1 MDGIGNAIG
10 SMLNFLVGTAV
21 TAIILV
27 IVLGGV
33 LTYKSCGGNTYKTHK
48 PLKAATV
55 IVTKNNISD
64 TTYIYKFK

>member
-1 MDGIGNAIG
+1 MDGMGNAIG
-10 SMLNFLVGTAV
+10 SMLIFLVGTAV

-33 LTYKSCGGNTYKTHK
+33 LTYKTHK
-48 PLKAATV
+48 PLKADTV

>member
-1 MDGIGNAIG
+1 MDAIG
-10 SMLNFLVGTAV
+10 SMLKFLVGTAV

-48 PLKAATV
+48 PLKADTV
-55 IVTKNNISD
+55 IVKNNNVSD
-64 TTYIYKFK
+64 TTYVYKIK